1 MLDSGR
7 MTLAIPRLDRST
19 TADNGLTI
27 ADFLVPIRVGERVNT
42 RVRDAALVLA
52 GAFFVYLSALIVIPV
67 PGSPVPITGQT
78 FGVLL
83 VGASLG
89 LRRGFFAVSLYV
101 LLGVVGL
108 PFFAEQK
115 GGLAVIWGATGGYL
129 IGFVVAAAVV
139 GRLAELGWDRRIGGA
154 FGAMLVGS
162 VIIYAIGLPWLMAV
176 TGFSVT
182 ETLDKGLYPY
192 LLGDALKLALA
203 AAILPA
209 AWWLVGRRPDDR

>member
-1 MLDSGR
+1 

-19 TADNGLTI
+19 TEDHGLTI

-42 RVRDAALVLA
+42 RVRDLTLVLA
-52 GAFFVYLSALIVIPV
+52 GAFFVYLTALIVIPV

-115 GGLAVIWGATGGYL
+115 GGLEVIWGATGGYL
-129 IGFVVAAAVV
+129 VGFVVAAAVV

-154 FGAMLVGS
+154 LGAMLVGS

-176 TGFSVT
+176 TGFSLT

-192 LLGDALKLALA
+192 LIGDALKLVLA
-203 AAILPA
+203 AAIFPA